1 MPLYPQQLICGVRI
15 YDVHDVQSMKRLKVI
30 FLFLILP
37 ALSDLNLAQE
47 STNDSLL
54 AHYPIQV
61 GNVWDYSGARSFGSI
76 TSFPL
81 LRLVTA
87 IKDSVHNN
95 GKRYV
100 VLNQVTYDMGLRQ
113 EANFLGGIHQEIR
126 LRRVDST
133 SLNVYEVVPLDR
145 LLYGDELLVDSLF
158 AKPGDTIISNSELEI
173 MLNSIHPEI
182 FLGQSRVQRELFAL
196 EYGLISS
203 HFITTEELGQTS
215 WSGGEGEITSW
226 TLQAAIINGDTT
238 GTLLRDQEPA
248 LLASEQELVF
258 SENVK
263 NRRIV
268 FSNDGKGLTII
279 DSVKVENDS
288 LFYSKPSHQG
298 GDFVFPETFSKGP
311 FLVFPADSIFL
322 DIFVREEGLEQV
334 FEDTL
339 SIYASGLSGQILT
352 PIHLPIRIEAVV
364 SVESDASNGRDL
376 LPESFNLQAYP
387 NPLYGRQNLKI
398 VYQLNKPENVYIK
411 VYDILGRHVTTLAR
425 QRIPRGKHNVE
436 WDSHG
441 IPSGVYFIS
450 VTTENRREAIR
461 LQILK

>member
-1 MPLYPQQLICGVRI
+1 ME
-15 YDVHDVQSMKRLKVI
+15 RLKVI
-30 FLFLILP
+30 FLFLILT
-37 ALSDLNLAQE
+37 ALSDFSLAQK
-47 STNDSLL
+47 STIDSLL

-61 GNVWDYSGARSFGSI
+61 GNIWDYSGDRSFGSI
-76 TSFPL
+76 YSFPL
-81 LRLVTA
+81 LRLVTT

-113 EANFLGGIHQEIR
+113 EADFLGGIRQEIR
-126 LRRVDST
+126 LQRVDST
-133 SLNVYEVVPLDR
+133 SLNVYEVAPLDR

-182 FLGQSRVQRELFAL
+182 FLGQSRMQRELFAL
-196 EYGLISS
+196 EYGLLSS
-203 HFITTEELGQTS
+203 HFITTEGLGQTS

-226 TLQAAIINGDTT
+226 TLQAAIIDGDTA

-268 FSNDGKGLTII
+268 FSNYGKGLTII

-288 LFYSKPSHQG
+288 LFYSKPSYHQG

-311 FLVFPADSIFL
+311 FLVFPGDSIFL
-322 DIFVREEGLEQV
+322 DIFVREDGLEEN

-339 SIYASGLSGQILT
+339 RIYASGLNGQILT
-352 PIHLPIRIEAVV
+352 LIHLPIKVEVVV
-364 SVESDASNGRDL
+364 SVENDAANDKDL
-376 LPESFNLQAYP
+376 LPETFNLQAYP
-387 NPLYGRQNLKI
+387 NPSYLRQNLNV

-411 VYDILGRHVTTLAR
+411 VYDILGRHVTTLTR
-425 QRIPRGKHNVE
+425 QRIPRGKHRVE
-436 WDSHG
+436 WDLQG
-441 IPSGVYFIS
+441 IPSGVYFVS
-450 VTTENRREAIR
+450 LTAENRRETIR

>member
-1 MPLYPQQLICGVRI
+1 
-15 YDVHDVQSMKRLKVI
+15 MKRLKVI
-30 FLFLILP
+30 FLFLILT

-61 GNVWDYSGARSFGSI
+61 GNVWDYSGARSFGFI

-113 EANFLGGIHQEIR
+113 EADFLGGIRQEIR

-173 MLNSIHPEI
+173 MLYSIHPGI
-182 FLGQSRVQRELFAL
+182 FLGQSRVQRELSAL
-196 EYGLISS
+196 EYGLLSS
-203 HFITTEELGQTS
+203 HFITTEGLGQTS

-226 TLQAAIINGDTT
+226 TLQAAIIDGDTA

-248 LLASEQELVF
+248 LLASEHELVF
-258 SENVK
+258 SKNVK
-263 NRRIV
+263 ERRIV
-268 FSNDGKGLTII
+268 FSNNGKGLTII
-279 DSVKVENDS
+279 DSVKVKNDS
-288 LFYSKPSHQG
+288 RFYSKPSYHQG
-298 GDFVFPETFSKGP
+298 GGFVFPETFSKGP

-322 DIFVREEGLEQV
+322 DIFVREDGLEEN

-339 SIYASGLSGQILT
+339 RIYASGLNGQILT
-352 PIHLPIRIEAVV
+352 LIHLPIKVEVVV
-364 SVESDASNGRDL
+364 SVENDAANDKDL
-376 LPESFNLQAYP
+376 LPETFNLQAYP
-387 NPLYGRQNLKI
+387 NPSYLRQNLNV

-411 VYDILGRHVTTLAR
+411 VYDILGRHVTTLTR
-425 QRIPRGKHNVE
+425 QRIPRGKHRVE
-436 WDSHG
+436 WDLQG
-441 IPSGVYFIS
+441 IPSGVYFVS
-450 VTTENRREAIR
+450 LTTENRRETIR